1 MKRICCLVCFVTF
14 LLSGCLAQDC
24 GSTAPEQTAAY
35 THGIYE
41 LTFHAKLLSND
52 SIGNDWS
59 TTYTHN
65 EKTIQSGYTI
75 LSPLGVFTFQT
86 IAVEIREN
94 DKLDDIGSGVL
105 HVGICDGGS
114 GDVQITVVE
123 NGGKYNGNTALWEI
137 TCSVKLIGKQ

>member
-1 MKRICCLVCFVTF
+1 MPAKRTAFTVVAISGTSLPSVSFLTDPLV
-14 LLSGCLAQDC
+14 
-24 GSTAPEQTAAY
+24 
-35 THGIYE
+35 
-41 LTFHAKLLSND
+41 TFHAKLLSND